1 MKFVDEAEITVFAG
15 NGGNGCI
22 SFRREKFIPLGG
34 PDGGNGGDG
43 GSVWL
48 VADEG
53 LNTLI
58 DFRHQ
63 RIFRAQRGENGMGRQ
78 MAGKK
83 GDDTV
88 IRIPVGTT
96 VISVATEEVIGD

>member
-1 MKFVDEAEITVFAG
+1 MKFVDEAEIKVEAG
-15 NGGNGCI
+15 AGGNGSI
-22 SFRREKFIPLGG
+22 SFRREKSIPLGG
-34 PDGGNGGDG
+34 PDGGDGGAG

-63 RIFRAQRGENGMGRQ
+63 RSFRASAAKADPDGNARAR
-78 MAGKK
+78 
-83 GDDTV
+83 
-88 IRIPVGTT
+88 
-96 VISVATEEVIGD
+96 VAKTR

>member
-1 MKFVDEAEITVFAG
+1 MKFVDEAEITVHAG
-15 NGGNGCI
+15 SGGNGCV

-43 GSVWL
+43 GGVL
-48 VADEG
+48 LTADEG

-63 RIFRAQRGENGMGRQ
+63 RTFRAQRGENGMGRQ
-78 MAGKK
+78 MAGK
-83 GDDTV
+83 GGEDTF
-88 IRIPVGTT
+88 IRVPVGTV
-96 VISVATEEVIGD
+96 VINTATDRKSVV